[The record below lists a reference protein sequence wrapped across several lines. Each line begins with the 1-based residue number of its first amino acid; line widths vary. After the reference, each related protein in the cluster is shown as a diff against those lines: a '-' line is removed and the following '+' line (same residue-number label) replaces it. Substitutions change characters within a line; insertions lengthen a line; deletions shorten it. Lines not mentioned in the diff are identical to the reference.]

1 MRSGVLASAFVIAS
15 VIQSTCAPGHAGE
28 VAQPTHK
35 TVLGSLFGINE
46 TPSDAEESDEEGR
59 IDPDRP
65 HLPEASTTVGKGRI
79 VLESGYT
86 FTEKGSSLRSHSFPE
101 ALLRIGLFA
110 EWFEFRI
117 GQNFLSA
124 DQTVGGLRTTANG
137 AQDLY
142 LGAKFALIEQWR
154 YVPEVALIP
163 QMTVPTGSKSL
174 TAGRVLP
181 GINVD
186 CSWKVV
192 PRLFSI
198 EVVIATNQV
207 RDDIHQ
213 SHLEVTTGLTSVVQ
227 LTHNLEAF
235 VEWDA
240 FYSATA
246 TRAASAPRDYAVG
259 GLVYFITKNLE
270 VDVRAGVGLTRQA
283 NDVLAGTGFAVRY

>member
-1 MRSGVLASAFVIAS
+1 M
-15 VIQSTCAPGHAGE
+15 
-28 VAQPTHK
+28 
-35 TVLGSLFGINE
+35 
-46 TPSDAEESDEEGR
+46 
-59 IDPDRP
+59 
-65 HLPEASTTVGKGRI
+65 
-79 VLESGYT
+79 
-86 FTEKGSSLRSHSFPE
+86 
-101 ALLRIGLFA
+101 FA

-117 GQNFLSA
+117 GQNLLTA

-142 LGAKFALIEQWR
+142 LGAKLALIEQWR

-186 CSWKVV
+186 CSWKVI
-192 PRLFSI
+192 PSLFSI

-207 RDDIHQ
+207 RDDVHQ
-213 SHLEVTTGLTSVVQ
+213 SHLEVTTGLTGVVQ

-235 VEWDA
+235 AEWDA
-240 FYSATA
+240 FYSATV

-259 GLVYFITKNLE
+259 GLVYFITKNVE
-270 VDVRAGVGLTRQA
+270 VDVRAGVGLTKQA
-283 NDVLAGTGFAVRY
+283 NDFLAGTGFAVRY